1 TESDGH
7 RQVGGRPAAL
17 DELLGTLIN
26 LVLSAG
32 DTHVGGR
39 VDEAATG
46 VGGHLQPLHGG
57 GLSRQVDRI
66 QVVFFTS
73 DLPAASH
80 LRKQIRDDAAQATS
94 LSELGGEA
102 LRAVL
107 QHRVPVGHDHAVRAG
122 LGGPSNNLDGVLDL

>member
-1 TESDGH
+1 AAAPLRLGAHAGGQVCCDLRQGALLGGVDEGGAHDHAVGEGCDLCGLLAVADTESDGH

-66 QVVFFTS
+66 QIVFFTS
-73 DLPAASH
+73 DLPAA
-80 LRKQIRDDAAQATS
+80 
-94 LSELGGEA
+94 
-102 LRAVL
+102 
-107 QHRVPVGHDHAVRAG
+107 
-122 LGGPSNNLDGVLDL
+122 